1 MSQPQSGEAP
11 SGERLRGKG
20 SHWCNCKK
28 HYVIH
33 ACGALAL
40 ECEVLQKER
49 YSNILL
55 PALYLLMSLPSECQS
70 LSANQISSRYLYWRL
85 RYNYFRFRNTNV
97 RHVGILLLVSIST
110 ISP

>member
-20 SHWCNCKK
+20 RHWCNCKK

-49 YSNILL
+49 YTNILL
-55 PALYLLMSLPSECQS
+55 PALYLLM
-70 LSANQISSRYLYWRL
+70 A
-85 RYNYFRFRNTNV
+85 FRMSK
-97 RHVGILLLVSIST
+97 SISKPNFVE
-110 ISP
+110 ISIGG